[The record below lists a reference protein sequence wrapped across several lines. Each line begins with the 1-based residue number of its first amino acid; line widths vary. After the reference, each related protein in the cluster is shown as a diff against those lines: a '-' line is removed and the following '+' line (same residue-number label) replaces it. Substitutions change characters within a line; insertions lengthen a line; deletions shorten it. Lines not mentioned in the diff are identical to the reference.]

1 MAESAP
7 TLDRMYEAKD
17 RAYYGLVRKE
27 LLDLIPM
34 GTKHLLDVGC
44 GEGDTALE
52 AKRRLG
58 LEAVGIELHAPAAAI
73 AATKLNRVIVGD
85 VEQVEI
91 DYPERHFDCILC
103 ADVLEHTKDPWEVLR
118 RLRRYLSD
126 GGVLIA
132 SIPNLRHISPVM
144 KILLDRFE
152 YQDSGILD
160 QTHLR
165 FFTLHTIRQLFGRA
179 RLSIRRVVPIH
190 SGGWKCGLLGALSL
204 GLMRPFCIQQYI
216 VIAKRRRAA

>member
-7 TLDRMYEAKD
+7 ALDRMYGAKE

-27 LLDLIPM
+27 LVDLIPM
-34 GTKHLLDVGC
+34 GTKRLLDVGC

-52 AKRRLG
+52 AKRRFG
-58 LEAVGIELHAPAAAI
+58 LEVVGIELHAPAAAI

-132 SIPNLRHISPVM
+132 SISNLRHISPVM

-160 QTHLR
+160 RTHLR
-165 FFTLHTIRQLFGRA
+165 FFTL
-179 RLSIRRVVPIH
+179 
-190 SGGWKCGLLGALSL
+190 
-204 GLMRPFCIQQYI
+204 
-216 VIAKRRRAA
+216 